1 MSYMK
6 KALIALTV
14 LVVMLAMLG
23 YSVATRNRGLVQ
35 VEAAEVFRQ
44 DIVQSV
50 TANGEVKP
58 LRYVNISSNIMGR
71 ITELNHVE
79 GDRVQRN
86 DFLVQ
91 IESIQNEA
99 DVQSAQAS
107 LDAALAELEGMEAS
121 IRASEASLES
131 VRVDKRRIEAEF
143 ELSKQQVARIEEMYE
158 AGLISR
164 DDFER
169 QDAAYLVAVVQVES
183 AEARIAQA
191 DAQLAQVLQQRE
203 GTQLRIGQQ
212 EAALIRARDG
222 LDKTTIT
229 APLSGVITY
238 MPVNVGEIAIT
249 GMQNSAG
256 TTLMTI
262 ADMSDITAEVLVDE
276 TDIIDLR
283 LNQRAE
289 VRVDALGEVVLTGF
303 VSEIGNSALTAS
315 GNGGISTTTT
325 NTDEA
330 KDFRVVITLDNPP
343 VDLRPGL
350 SCTATIETAKAA
362 ETLAIPIQALTIR
375 EMEEADV
382 PAFIENPVTNNP
394 RPGESVM
401 AEVEGVFVIEEDIA
415 MFRPVKT
422 GIIGTTDIEILEGL
436 SADEQIVIGPYRVLR
451 TLEDE
456 TAIRIQES
464 DDDDES

>member
-1 MSYMK
+1 MRSMTK
-6 KALIALTV
+6 VLVALTV
-14 LVVMLAMLG
+14 VVMMLAMIG
-23 YSVATRNRGLVQ
+23 YSVVTRNRGLVE
-35 VEAAEVFRQ
+35 VEAAEVYRQ
-44 DIVQSV
+44 DIVQLV

-58 LRYVNISSNIMGR
+58 LRYVNIGSNVMGR
-71 ITELNHVE
+71 IMELNLVE
-79 GDRVQRN
+79 GDSVEKD

-91 IESIQNEA
+91 IESIQNQA

-107 LDAALAELEGMEAS
+107 LDAAASELEGMEAS

-143 ELSKQQVARIEEMYE
+143 ELNRQQFKRVEEMVE
-158 AGLISR
+158 AGLMSR
-164 DDFER
+164 DEFER
-169 QDAAYLVAVVQVES
+169 QESAYRVAVVQVES

-203 GTQLRIGQQ
+203 GTRFRIGQQ

-222 LDKTTIT
+222 LDKTTIR

-238 MPVNVGEIAIT
+238 LPVNVGEIAVV
-249 GMQNSAG
+249 GMQNAAG

-276 TDIIDLR
+276 TDIINLR

-289 VRVDALGEVVLTGF
+289 VRVDALGDEVLTGY

-315 GNGGISTTTT
+315 GNGGISTTTI

-343 VDLRPGL
+343 DELRPGL
-350 SCTATIETAKAA
+350 SCTATIETAR
-362 ETLAIPIQALTIR
+362 ESNTIAIPIQALTIR

-382 PAFIENPVTNNP
+382 PAFIENPVTNTP
-394 RPGESVM
+394 RPGEPVM
-401 AEVEGVFVIEEDIA
+401 AEVEGVFVIEDGIA

-436 SADEQIVIGPYRVLR
+436 SANEQLVIGPYRVLR

-456 TAIRIQES
+456 TAVRIQEA
-464 DDDDES
+464 DDES

>member
-1 MSYMK
+1 MSSLK

-14 LVVMLAMLG
+14 LVVILATLG
-23 YSVATRNRGLVQ
+23 FSVATRNRGLVA
-35 VEAAEVFRQ
+35 VEAAQVYRQ

-58 LRYVNISSNIMGR
+58 LRYVNISSNVMGR
-71 ITELNHVE
+71 ITELSLVE
-79 GDRVQRN
+79 GDSVELN

-99 DVQSAQAS
+99 DVLSAQAS
-107 LDAALAELEGMEAS
+107 LDAAASELVGMEAS

-131 VRVDKRRIEAEF
+131 ARVDKRRIEAEF
-143 ELSKQQVARIEEMYE
+143 ELNRQQFARVEEMYE
-158 AGLISR
+158 EGLMAR
-164 DDFER
+164 DEFER
-169 QDAAYLVAVVQVES
+169 QESAYRVSVVQVES

-203 GTQLRIGQQ
+203 GTRIRIGQQ

-238 MPVNVGEIAIT
+238 LPVNVGEVAIT

-276 TDIIDLR
+276 TDILNLR

-289 VRVDALGEVVLTGF
+289 VRVDALGEDVLTGY

-325 NTDEA
+325 STDEA

-343 VDLRPGL
+343 AELRPGL
-350 SCTATIETAKAA
+350 SCTATIETAK
-362 ETLAIPIQALTIR
+362 ESDTLAIPIQALTIR

-382 PAFIENPVTNNP
+382 PAFIENPVTNDP
-394 RPGESVM
+394 RPGEPVM
-401 AEVEGVFVIEEDIA
+401 AEVEGVFVIEDGVA
-415 MFRPVKT
+415 RFRPVKP

-436 SADEQIVIGPYRVLR
+436 AVDDQLVIGPYRVLR

-456 TAIRIQES
+456 TAVRIEET
-464 DDDDES
+464 DDDES